1 MKIKTLYSV
10 KYIVNEDKTAVT
22 AVATVERFD
31 KVFYKYNYIISQ
43 LTDYKSYELDK
54 VKFVGVARF
63 KNGDINNIE
72 EAKKIARWKALRQ
85 GNSFFKRL
93 AFDWVDVLRTTETEL
108 FEKGCAAINKCN
120 EYDRKIIKATRKE
133 D

>member
-10 KYIVNEDKTAVT
+10 KYTVNEDKTAVT

-43 LTDYKSYELDK
+43 LTGYKSYELDK

-93 AFDWVDVLRTTETEL
+93 AFDWVDVLRTAETEL
-108 FEKGCAAINKCN
+108 SEKGFAAIHKCN
-120 EYDRKIIKATRKE
+120 EYDWKIIKAIRKE